1 MQSKFL
7 TTVFFIVLLW
17 VGGGQLQAQSEG
29 AHISD
34 DLTVFIHTGPS
45 RNYRIIGSIQ
55 AGTSIEISDRQ
66 GEPEFVQMT
75 DPEGREGWIEAQY
88 ISTTGTIREQVPGLQ
103 QQVSALTQQLSELR
117 ESHQRLRND
126 NTTLT
131 QQSQRLTSQLEQH
144 VTLAN
149 DLQQRLDAADQTE
162 MIEWFTRGGI
172 VVAVSIFLGI
182 LITYIP
188 KKRRRNDQWM

>member
-7 TTVFFIVLLW
+7 ATAVVTVLLML
-17 VGGGQLQAQSEG
+17 GGGQLQAQTEG
-29 AHISD
+29 AHVSD
-34 DLTVFIHTGPS
+34 NLTVFIHTGPS

-55 AGTSIEISDRQ
+55 AGTAIEITDRQ

-88 ISTTGTIREQVPGLQ
+88 ISTTGTLREQVPALQ
-103 QQVSALTQQLSELR
+103 QQVTELTQQLSALQ

-131 QQSQRLTSQLEQH
+131 QQNQRLATELEES
-144 VTLAN
+144 VLLAS
-149 DLQQRLDAADQTE
+149 DLQQRVDEADQSA
-162 MIEWFTRGGI
+162 MMEWFTRGGI
-172 VVAVSIFLGI
+172 VAAVSILLGI
-182 LITYIP
+182 LITYLP

>member
-7 TTVFFIVLLW
+7 ATAVVTILLLL
-17 VGGGQLQAQSEG
+17 GGGQLQAQTEG

-55 AGTSIEISDRQ
+55 AGTAIEIIDRQ
-66 GEPEFVQMT
+66 GDPEFVQMT

-88 ISTTGTIREQVPGLQ
+88 ISSNGTLREQVPALQ
-103 QQVSALTQQLSELR
+103 QQVSDLTEQLSALQ

-131 QQSQRLTSQLEQH
+131 QQNQRLATELEES
-144 VTLAN
+144 VLLAS
-149 DLQQRLDAADQTE
+149 DLQQRVDEADKTE
-162 MIEWFTRGGI
+162 MMEWFTRGGI
-172 VVAVSIFLGI
+172 VAAVSILLGI
-182 LITYIP
+182 LITYLP